1 VSKIQTQQFSNIT
14 LWTTLLLTPQPETG
28 QYHTQRA
35 QNHLLEGGGKTIHLT
50 TFALRLC
57 LLSETLQNSTQ
68 CQQEEGTPDVKVLN

>member
-14 LWTTLLLTPQPETG
+14 SWTTLLLTPQPETG

-50 TFALRLC
+50 AFALRLC
-57 LLSETLQNSTQ
+57 LLSETLQNATQ
-68 CQQEEGTPDVKVLN
+68 CQQQEGTPDVKVLN